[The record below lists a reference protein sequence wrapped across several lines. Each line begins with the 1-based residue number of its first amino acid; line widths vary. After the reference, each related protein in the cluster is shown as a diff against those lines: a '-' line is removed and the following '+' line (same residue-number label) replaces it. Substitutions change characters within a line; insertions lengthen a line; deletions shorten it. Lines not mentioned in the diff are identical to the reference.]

1 MTHRVVGA
9 GYRFERSIRDEPPL
23 KAGLGVVEQVE
34 QGVGRVGRPG
44 ILPDAR
50 SLQRDADR
58 DVPDIQGQHHHAVRR
73 ARGDGGDWPIRERV
87 GSALPVSEPFSSLF
101 EHPLS
106 HDVAGQDRKSTRL
119 NSSHIT
125 ISYAVFCL
133 KKKKKKHIK
142 IQTTTKYNLTNN
154 NIHHNHYHT

>member
-1 MTHRVVGA
+1 MTQGVVGA
-9 GYRFERSIRDEPPL
+9 GYRFERSIRDEPLL

-73 ARGDGGDWPIRERV
+73 ARGDGGDWPIRELDI
-87 GSALPVSEPFSSLF
+87 SAATVSILIT
-101 EHPLS
+101 
-106 HDVAGQDRKSTRL
+106 VIAST
-119 NSSHIT
+119 T
-125 ISYAVFCL
+125 
-133 KKKKKKHIK
+133 
-142 IQTTTKYNLTNN
+142 QTATGVKNMMNK
-154 NIHHNHYHT
+154 

>member
-1 MTHRVVGA
+1 MTQGVVGA

-73 ARGDGGDWPIRERV
+73 ARGD
-87 GSALPVSEPFSSLF
+87 
-101 EHPLS
+101 
-106 HDVAGQDRKSTRL
+106 RKSTRL
-119 NSSHIT
+119 NSSHRC

-133 KKKKKKHIK
+133 KKKKKKN
-142 IQTTTKYNLTNN
+142 QTTKKIKTNN
-154 NIHHNHYHT
+154 NKPEYKHKKHTHYRTNNELT